1 MKRVGHSMKCKRWS
15 RFCQILLNPRM
26 LVLAENLRLFFLVAN
41 LASVH
46 QQWRDE
52 KLDADR
58 CPLCHP
64 LLSLVGKRIFQS

>member
-1 MKRVGHSMKCKRWS
+1 ME
-15 RFCQILLNPRM
+15 QILPNFAKSQDVGPCRES
-26 LVLAENLRLFFLVAN
+26 ASIFLVAN

-46 QQWRDE
+46 QQWRDA
-52 KLDADR
+52 KLDADQ